1 MPIYKD
7 EMLKVLWKF
16 KMGTG
21 IVVKMKNKGLITG
34 FMIDIYNDDNGLD
47 FGTEG
52 YEEYDSC
59 VIYVTKLSRDHNGE
73 IYQPGQLTEIN
84 CKMPVEQIQ
93 LFDGTVIWKSS
104 ESK

>member
-1 MPIYKD
+1 MTIDK
-7 EMLKVLWKF
+7 MLDAIIKF
-16 KMGTG
+16 PNGTG
-21 IVVKMKNKGLITG
+21 LIVKMKNGGLITG
-34 FMIDIYNDDNGLD
+34 FIDTIYEDDNGLD

-93 LFDGTVIWKSS
+93 LFDGTVIWKA
-104 ESK
+104 EV

>member
-1 MPIYKD
+1 MD
-7 EMLKVLWKF
+7 EMMRAIIKF
-16 KMGTG
+16 PNGTG
-21 IVVKMKNKGLITG
+21 LIVEMKNRGLITG
-34 FMIDIYNDDNGLD
+34 FIDTIYKDDNDLD
-47 FGTEG
+47 FESEG

-73 IYQPGQLTEIN
+73 IYQPGQLTQIN
-84 CKMPVEQIQ
+84 CKTPVEQIQ

>member
-34 FMIDIYNDDNGLD
+34 FMLDIYEDDNGLD
-47 FGTEG
+47 YGAEG
-52 YEEYDSC
+52 YEEYYSC
-59 VIYVTKLSRDHNGE
+59 VINVSKLSIDYKGE

-84 CKMPVEQIQ
+84 YKMPVEQIQ